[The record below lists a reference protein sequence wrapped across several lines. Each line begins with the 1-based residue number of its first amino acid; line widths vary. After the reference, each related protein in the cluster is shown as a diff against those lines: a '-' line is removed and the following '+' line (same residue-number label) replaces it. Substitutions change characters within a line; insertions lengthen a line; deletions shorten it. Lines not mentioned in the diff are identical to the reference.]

1 MKIIACI
8 DKDNGIG
15 KNGDL
20 LVHLHADME
29 HFKELTSGNVV
40 VMGKNTYLSLPRRP
54 LKNRINIVLSKTFQT
69 DDAIVVRS
77 IDELFSFLSKHKINT
92 DSVYVCGG
100 ANVYK
105 ELMPYC
111 DTMEITKVQREF
123 DADTFFPKVDL
134 SAWSRYYRSVGY
146 ENGVGY
152 SFMVFHRK
160 GKK

>member
-8 DKDNGIG
+8 DKDNGLG

-20 LVHLHADME
+20 LVHLHVDME
-29 HFKELTSGNVV
+29 HFKKLTNGNVV
-40 VMGKNTYLSLPRRP
+40 VMGKNTYLSLPCRP

-77 IDELFSFLSKHKINT
+77 IDELFSFLTKHKINT

-100 ANVYK
+100 VNVYK

-111 DTMEITKVQREF
+111 DTMEITKVQRKF

-134 SAWSRYYRSVGY
+134 SAWSRYYRRVGY

-152 SFMVFHRK
+152 SFRVFRRK